1 MRKHLPAQLAILVA
15 MMTVAACGGSGSPTA
30 PSNTV
35 DFQGVWQGTWQRTAC
50 SETGAAQGLACNATP
65 PAGGL
70 RITLTQSGTEVH
82 GTVEVASFFVPA
94 SGNVSGG
101 GTLSLTGQARLQI
114 ETGTLSNWST
124 TRSGNTM
131 NGSFTLTIVPDPPVG
146 TEILQL
152 TLQNV
157 TKTS

>member
-1 MRKHLPAQLAILVA
+1 MRKLLVQVTGVLVA
-15 MMTVAACGGSGSPTA
+15 MTVTACGGGGSPTA

-35 DFQGVWQGTWQRTAC
+35 DFQGVWQGTWQRTSC
-50 SETGAAQGLACNATP
+50 TETGAAQGIACNLAP
-65 PAGGL
+65 PSGGL
-70 RITLTQSGTEVH
+70 RITLTQSGTAAQ
-82 GTVEVASFFVPA
+82 GSVEVASFLIPA

-146 TEILQL
+146 SAILQL

>member
-1 MRKHLPAQLAILVA
+1 MKTHSFVQLTILA
-15 MMTVAACGGSGSPTA
+15 ASMALTACGGSGSPTE

-35 DFQGVWQGTWQRTAC
+35 DFQGVWQGNWQRTSC
-50 SETGAAQGLACNATP
+50 TETGAAQGIACNLTP
-65 PAGGL
+65 PSGGL
-70 RITLTQSGTEVH
+70 RITLTQSGTDVQ
-82 GTVEVASFFVPA
+82 GSVEVASFFVPA
-94 SGNVSGG
+94 TGNVSGG

-146 TEILQL
+146 SEILQL